1 MSLGIQGFNGNQ
13 GLFVSFELFEINYTN
28 IINTTEIEIMSSYRD
43 PQGRDNRGSR
53 REPKLSRHCG

>member
-28 IINTTEIEIMSSYRD
+28 IINTTEIEIMCRF
-43 PQGRDNRGSR
+43 
-53 REPKLSRHCG
+53 